1 MLQSQITKM
10 FSISVKQHTCMNLD
24 IMKKTVYQ
32 EENTTLFSARHYNI
46 YHYKEGINY
55 CVVPLLALCFRI

>member
-32 EENTTLFSARHYNI
+32 DENTTFFSARHYNI
-46 YHYKEGINY
+46 
-55 CVVPLLALCFRI
+55 